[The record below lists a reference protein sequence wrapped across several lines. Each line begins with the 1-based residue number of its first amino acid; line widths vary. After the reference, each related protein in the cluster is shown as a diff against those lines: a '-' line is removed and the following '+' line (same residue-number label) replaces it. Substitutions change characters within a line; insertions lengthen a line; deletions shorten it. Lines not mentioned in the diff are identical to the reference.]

1 MEETTMSDNKTPK
14 KAATNPPEKTTDT
27 VSKNETAASPVKSAA
42 VSKSSSTHRKV
53 MRNNEANQ
61 QIPSKPSN
69 KRASL
74 ALLLAGFSII
84 AAAGHFIWQQHHNKQ
99 ELSRL
104 TEQNQQALKQSQAQL
119 KQDLITTFNN
129 QLAQQKSNSQSQADA
144 DIAQQKNEALLNTL
158 SAQINQLEQQ
168 VQLRQPDDW
177 LIHEADYLIRIA
189 ARTMWLEQDTQ
200 AAISLLREADS
211 RLKTLAQAKYL
222 PIRALIN
229 EDIEALALM
238 PSLNTEDAILQL
250 MALNKQIPQL
260 TLAQVKITEDL
271 KGGQESLTLSTDI
284 DDWQSNLAKTW
295 QKFLNDFITVR
306 RRTGSVEPLLSPD
319 QQQHLK
325 QNLSLK
331 VQLVQW
337 AASQQKDSIYQQ
349 TLLDIQQWLN
359 EFFDMQRANNQTFYQ
374 AIEDLKQQ
382 TIDYNYPSD
391 LKSLT
396 AIKRL
401 LESDKQQIQRQYQE
415 QNSSALDNTQ
425 DINDAS
431 SFEIDDPE
439 PLTENNNGDLL

>member
-1 MEETTMSDNKTPK
+1 MDETTMSDNETPK
-14 KAATNPPEKTTDT
+14 KVATNSPEKLTDT
-27 VSKNETAASPVKSAA
+27 VAKSTAAASVTSAA
-42 VSKSSSTHRKV
+42 VSKADAKQSKITPSNSSTKP
-53 MRNNEANQ
+53 
-61 QIPSKPSN
+61 ITSKPTN

-74 ALLLAGFSII
+74 ALLLASLSIV
-84 AAAGHFIWQQHHNKQ
+84 AAAGHFMWQQHYNNQ
-99 ELSRL
+99 ELLRL

-129 QLAQQKSNSQSQADA
+129 QLQQHKSTSQSQVDA
-144 DIAQQKNEALLNTL
+144 DRAQQKNDDLLNTL

-189 ARTMWLEQDTQ
+189 TRTMWLEKDTQ

-211 RLKTLAQAKYL
+211 RLKTLGQPKYL

-238 PSLNTEDAILQL
+238 PSLNTEDALLQL

-260 TLAQVKITEDL
+260 VLAQVKITEDL
-271 KGGQESLTLSTDI
+271 KGDQENLTLSTNI

-306 RRTGSVEPLLSPD
+306 RRTGMVEPLLSPE

-331 VQLVQW
+331 IQLGQW
-337 AASQQKDSIYQQ
+337 AASEQKDAIYQQ

-359 EFFDMQRANNQTFYQ
+359 EFFDMQLISNQNFYQ
-374 AIEDLKQQ
+374 AIDDLKKQ
-382 TIDYNYPSD
+382 TIYYNYPSD

-401 LESDKQQIQRQYQE
+401 VENDKQQIQRQYQE
-415 QNSSALDNTQ
+415 QNESTLNTIQ
-425 DINDAS
+425 NRDEIAS
-431 SFEIDDPE
+431 PKIDDTKT
-439 PLTENNNGDLL
+439 LTDSNNEDLL

>member
-1 MEETTMSDNKTPK
+1 MEETIMSDNETPK
-14 KAATNPPEKTTDT
+14 KAAANLPEKPTDT
-27 VSKNETAASPVKSAA
+27 VAKSTAATSSVKSA
-42 VSKSSSTHRKV
+42 VV
-53 MRNNEANQ
+53 
-61 QIPSKPSN
+61 SKPSATKSKITPNNASSKHITPKPTN

-74 ALLLAGFSII
+74 ALLLAGLSIV
-84 AAAGHFIWQQHHNKQ
+84 AAAGHFMWQQEYNNQ
-99 ELSRL
+99 AFLRL
-104 TEQNQQALKQSQAQL
+104 TAQNQQALEQRQAEL

-129 QLAQQKSNSQSQADA
+129 QLQQHKSTSQSLADA
-144 DIAQQKNEALLNTL
+144 NIAQQKNEAFLDTL
-158 SAQINQLEQQ
+158 SAQISQLEQQ

-211 RLKTLAQAKYL
+211 RLKTLARPKYL

-238 PSLNTEDAILQL
+238 PSLNTQDAILQL

-260 TLAQVKITEDL
+260 VLAQVKITEDL
-271 KGGQESLTLSTDI
+271 KSGQENLTLSTNI
-284 DDWQSNLAKTW
+284 DDWQNNLAKTW

-306 RRTGSVEPLLSPD
+306 RRTGMVEPLLSPD

-337 AASQQKDSIYQQ
+337 AASEQKDPIYQQ

-359 EFFDMQRANNQTFYQ
+359 EFFDMQLISNQRFYQ
-374 AIEDLKQQ
+374 AIEDLKKL
-382 TIDYNYPSD
+382 TINYNYPSD

-401 LESDKQQIQRQYQE
+401 FESDKQQIQRQYQE
-415 QNSSALDNTQ
+415 QNANTQ
-425 DINDAS
+425 DNINDNDEIAIPK
-431 SFEIDDPE
+431 IDDSK
-439 PLTENNNGDLL
+439 NSVDSNNGGIL

>member
-1 MEETTMSDNKTPK
+1 MDETTMSDNETPK
-14 KAATNPPEKTTDT
+14 KVATNSPEKLTDT
-27 VSKNETAASPVKSAA
+27 VAKSTAAASVTSAA
-42 VSKSSSTHRKV
+42 VSKADAKQSKITPSNSSTKP
-53 MRNNEANQ
+53 
-61 QIPSKPSN
+61 ITSKPTN

-74 ALLLAGFSII
+74 ALLLASLSIV
-84 AAAGHFIWQQHHNKQ
+84 AAAGHFMWQQHYNNQ
-99 ELSRL
+99 ELLRL

-129 QLAQQKSNSQSQADA
+129 QLQQHKSTSQSQADA
-144 DIAQQKNEALLNTL
+144 DRAQQKNDDLLNTL

-189 ARTMWLEQDTQ
+189 TRTMWLEKDTQ

-211 RLKTLAQAKYL
+211 RLKTLGQPKYL

-238 PSLNTEDAILQL
+238 PSLNTEDALLQL

-260 TLAQVKITEDL
+260 VLAQVKITEDL
-271 KGGQESLTLSTDI
+271 KGDQENLTLSTNI

-306 RRTGSVEPLLSPD
+306 RRTGMVEPLLSPE

-331 VQLVQW
+331 IQLGQW
-337 AASQQKDSIYQQ
+337 AASEQKDAIYQQ

-359 EFFDMQRANNQTFYQ
+359 EFFDMQLISNQNFYQ
-374 AIEDLKQQ
+374 AIDDLKKQ
-382 TIDYNYPSD
+382 TVYYNYPSD

-401 LESDKQQIQRQYQE
+401 LENDKQQIQRQYQE
-415 QNSSALDNTQ
+415 QNESTLNTIQ
-425 DINDAS
+425 NRDEIAS
-431 SFEIDDPE
+431 PKIDDTKT
-439 PLTENNNGDLL
+439 LTDSNNEDLL

>member
-27 VSKNETAASPVKSAA
+27 VSKNDTAAPVKSAA
-42 VSKSSSTHRKV
+42 VSQTSSTHRKV

-61 QIPSKPSN
+61 HVTSKPSN

-74 ALLLAGFSII
+74 ALLLAGLSIV
-84 AAAGHFIWQQHHNKQ
+84 AAAGHFIWQQNYNKQ
-99 ELSRL
+99 DLVRI

-119 KQDLITTFNN
+119 KQELITTFNN

-200 AAISLLREADS
+200 AAIPLLREADS

-271 KGGQESLTLSTDI
+271 KGDQESLTLSTDI

-337 AASQQKDSIYQQ
+337 AASEQKNTIYQQ

-359 EFFDMQRANNQTFYQ
+359 EFFDMQETNNQTFYQ

-401 LESDKQQIQRQYQE
+401 LENDKQQIQRQYQE
-415 QNSSALDNTQ
+415 QNTSALDNTQ
-425 DINDAS
+425 DINDTS
-431 SFEIDDPE
+431 SPEIDNPE
-439 PLTENNNGDLL
+439 PLNESNNGDLL

>member
-1 MEETTMSDNKTPK
+1 MEEKTMSDNETPK
-14 KAATNPPEKTTDT
+14 KAATNPPKKTTDT
-27 VSKNETAASPVKSAA
+27 VTKNTTAAASGKSA
-42 VSKSSSTHRKV
+42 VISQPSSTHRGV
-53 MRNNEANQ
+53 TTNTEAKQ

-74 ALLLAGFSII
+74 ALLLAGLSIV
-84 AAAGHFIWQQHHNKQ
+84 AAAGHFMWQQHYNDQ
-99 ELSRL
+99 ALLRL

-119 KQDLITTFNN
+119 KQDLVTTFNN
-129 QLAQQKSNSQSQADA
+129 QLEQHKSSSQSQADA
-144 DIAQQKNEALLNTL
+144 DIAQQKNEKLLNTL
-158 SAQINQLEQQ
+158 STQINQLEQQ

-211 RLKTLAQAKYL
+211 RLKTLGQPKYL
-222 PIRALIN
+222 PIRALVN

-238 PSLNTEDAILQL
+238 PSLNVEDAILQL

-271 KGGQESLTLSTDI
+271 KGGQENLTLSSNI

-306 RRTGSVEPLLSPD
+306 RRTGMVEPLLSPD

-337 AASQQKDSIYQQ
+337 AASEQKDAIYQQ

-359 EFFDMQRANNQTFYQ
+359 EFFDMQRINNQRFYQ

-382 TIDYNYPSD
+382 TIYYNYPSD
-391 LKSLT
+391 LKSLK
-396 AIKRL
+396 AIKPM
-401 LESDKQQIQRQYQE
+401 LENDKQQIQRQYQE
-415 QNSSALDNTQ
+415 QNASALDNTQ
-425 DINDAS
+425 DIDETS
-431 SFEIDDPE
+431 SPEIDDPE
-439 PLTENNNGDLL
+439 SLTESNNEDLL

>member
-1 MEETTMSDNKTPK
+1 MDETTMSDNETPK
-14 KAATNPPEKTTDT
+14 KVATNSPEKLTDT
-27 VSKNETAASPVKSAA
+27 VAKSTAAASVTSAA
-42 VSKSSSTHRKV
+42 VSKADAKQSKITPSNSSTKP
-53 MRNNEANQ
+53 
-61 QIPSKPSN
+61 ITSKPTN

-74 ALLLAGFSII
+74 ALLLASLSIV
-84 AAAGHFIWQQHHNKQ
+84 AAAGHFMWQQHYNNQ
-99 ELSRL
+99 ELLRL

-129 QLAQQKSNSQSQADA
+129 QLQQHKSTSQSQADA
-144 DIAQQKNEALLNTL
+144 DRAQQKNDDLLNTL

-189 ARTMWLEQDTQ
+189 TRTMWLEKDTQ

-211 RLKTLAQAKYL
+211 RLKTLGQPKYL

-238 PSLNTEDAILQL
+238 PSLNTEDALLQL

-260 TLAQVKITEDL
+260 VLAQVKITEDL
-271 KGGQESLTLSTDI
+271 KGDQENLTLSTNI

-306 RRTGSVEPLLSPD
+306 RRTGMVEPLLSPE

-331 VQLVQW
+331 IQLGQW
-337 AASQQKDSIYQQ
+337 AASEQKDAIYQQ

-359 EFFDMQRANNQTFYQ
+359 EFFDMQLISNQNFYQ
-374 AIEDLKQQ
+374 AIDDLKKQ
-382 TIDYNYPSD
+382 TIYYNYPSD
-391 LKSLT
+391 LNSLT

-401 LESDKQQIQRQYQE
+401 VENDKQQIQRQYQE
-415 QNSSALDNTQ
+415 QNESTLNTIQNRDEIASPKIDNTKT
-425 DINDAS
+425 
-431 SFEIDDPE
+431 
-439 PLTENNNGDLL
+439 LTDSNNEDLL

>member
-1 MEETTMSDNKTPK
+1 MDETTMSDNETPK
-14 KAATNPPEKTTDT
+14 KVATNSPEKLTDT
-27 VSKNETAASPVKSAA
+27 VAKSTAAASVTSAA
-42 VSKSSSTHRKV
+42 VSKADAKQSKITPSNSSTKP
-53 MRNNEANQ
+53 
-61 QIPSKPSN
+61 ITSKPTN

-74 ALLLAGFSII
+74 ALLLASLSIV
-84 AAAGHFIWQQHHNKQ
+84 AAAGHFMWQQHYNNQ
-99 ELSRL
+99 ELLRL

-129 QLAQQKSNSQSQADA
+129 QLQQHKSTSQSQADA
-144 DIAQQKNEALLNTL
+144 DIAQQKNDDLLNTL
-158 SAQINQLEQQ
+158 STQISQLEQQ

-189 ARTMWLEQDTQ
+189 TRTVWLEKDTQ

-211 RLKTLAQAKYL
+211 RLKTLGQPKYL

-238 PSLNTEDAILQL
+238 PSLNTEDALLQL

-260 TLAQVKITEDL
+260 VLAQVKITEDL
-271 KGGQESLTLSTDI
+271 KGDQENLTLSTNI

-306 RRTGSVEPLLSPD
+306 RRTGMVEPLLSPE

-331 VQLVQW
+331 IQLGQW
-337 AASQQKDSIYQQ
+337 AASEQKDAIYQQ

-359 EFFDMQRANNQTFYQ
+359 EFFDMQLISNQNFYQ
-374 AIEDLKQQ
+374 AIDDLKKQ
-382 TIDYNYPSD
+382 TVYYNYPSD

-401 LESDKQQIQRQYQE
+401 VENDKQQIQRQYQE
-415 QNSSALDNTQ
+415 QNESTLNTIQ
-425 DINDAS
+425 NRDEIAS
-431 SFEIDDPE
+431 PKIDDTKT
-439 PLTENNNGDLL
+439 LTDSNNEDLL

>member
-1 MEETTMSDNKTPK
+1 MKHPK
-14 KAATNPPEKTTDT
+14 KVATNSPEKLTDT
-27 VSKNETAASPVKSAA
+27 VAKSTAAASVTSAA
-42 VSKSSSTHRKV
+42 VSKADAKQSKITPSNSSTKP
-53 MRNNEANQ
+53 
-61 QIPSKPSN
+61 ITSKPTN

-74 ALLLAGFSII
+74 ALLLASLSIV
-84 AAAGHFIWQQHHNKQ
+84 AAAGHFMWQQHYNNQ
-99 ELSRL
+99 ELLRL

-129 QLAQQKSNSQSQADA
+129 QLQQHKSTSQSQVDA
-144 DIAQQKNEALLNTL
+144 DRAQQKNDDLLNTL

-189 ARTMWLEQDTQ
+189 TRTMWLEKDTQ

-211 RLKTLAQAKYL
+211 RLKTLGQPKYL

-238 PSLNTEDAILQL
+238 PSLNTEDALLQL

-260 TLAQVKITEDL
+260 VLAQVKITEDL
-271 KGGQESLTLSTDI
+271 KGDQENLTLSTNI

-306 RRTGSVEPLLSPD
+306 RRTGMVEPLLSPE

-331 VQLVQW
+331 IQLGQW
-337 AASQQKDSIYQQ
+337 AASEQKDAIYQQ

-359 EFFDMQRANNQTFYQ
+359 EFFDMQLISNQNFYQ
-374 AIEDLKQQ
+374 AIDDLKKQ
-382 TIDYNYPSD
+382 TVYYNYPSD

-401 LESDKQQIQRQYQE
+401 VENDKQQIQRQYQE
-415 QNSSALDNTQ
+415 QNESTLNTIQNRDEIASPKIDNTKT
-425 DINDAS
+425 
-431 SFEIDDPE
+431 
-439 PLTENNNGDLL
+439 LTDSNNEDLL